1 MTAPLISS
9 TTTACQTDADC
20 KGVGGSCVTGADD
33 GKKFCGGHNRTFLR
47 KNASLEVVVLSDEE
61 DSSPSDVNYYANL
74 FYSLHGAGNKNLFH
88 FHAISGDPGKGCQ
101 ANGGADAGNRYYD
114 LVQKTGGKWGS
125 ICANDYAQFLKDIG
139 NAAFGLAEQYF
150 LTRTPEPS
158 TIAVK
163 VNGKPCA
170 VGAKTWSYDAASNSV
185 SFVPQA
191 QGGQC
196 MPQEGDKISIY
207 YKMLC
212 FP

>member
-1 MTAPLISS
+1 M
-9 TTTACQTDADC
+9 
-20 KGVGGSCVTGADD
+20 V
-33 GKKFCGGHNRTFLR
+33 
-47 KNASLEVVVLSDEE
+47 SDEE

-88 FHAISGDPGKGCQ
+88 FHAITGDPGKGCKN
-101 ANGGADAGNRYYD
+101 NGGADAGNRYYD

-125 ICANDYAQFLKDIG
+125 ICANDYAQYLKDIG
-139 NAAFGLAEQYF
+139 NAAFGLSEQYF
-150 LTRTPEPS
+150 LTRTPEPT
-158 TIAVK
+158 TIEVK

-170 VGAKTWSYDAASNSV
+170 VGPKTWSYDAVSNSV
-185 SFVPQA
+185 TFVPQA

-196 MPQEGDKISIY
+196 MPLEGQKISIH

>member
-1 MTAPLISS
+1 M
-9 TTTACQTDADC
+9 
-20 KGVGGSCVTGADD
+20 V
-33 GKKFCGGHNRTFLR
+33 
-47 KNASLEVVVLSDEE
+47 SDEE

-88 FHAISGDPGKGCQ
+88 FHAITGDPGKGCKN
-101 ANGGADAGNRYYD
+101 NGGADAGNRYYD

-125 ICANDYAQFLKDIG
+125 ICANDYAQYPKDIG
-139 NAAFGLAEQYF
+139 NAAFGLSEQYF
-150 LTRTPEPS
+150 LTRTPEPT
-158 TIAVK
+158 TIEVK

-170 VGAKTWSYDAASNSV
+170 VGPKTWSYDAVSNSV
-185 SFVPQA
+185 TFVPQA

-196 MPQEGDKISIY
+196 MPLEGQKISIH